1 MDSKYLIQ
9 NQQRILNNDEEDV
22 FSIGN
27 EEDNGDLKC
36 MKKLVHLDC
45 ENSLSVSSDINDVS
59 EIKHFNKKSEYPD
72 KMITPTNNNAFS
84 YKNNNLRKS
93 EEIIKYISD
102 TSGNFFNDFKKCL
115 SKIIYI
121 LITKIGK
128 MKDLQKTF
136 M

>member
-1 MDSKYLIQ
+1 MDNKYLIQ

-27 EEDNGDLKC
+27 EEENGDLKC
-36 MKKLVHLDC
+36 MKKLVHLEC

-72 KMITPTNNNAFS
+72 KNITPSSNHLPANAFS
-84 YKNNNLRKS
+84 YINNNLRKS

-102 TSGNFFNDFKKCL
+102 TSGNNF
-115 SKIIYI
+115 I
-121 LITKIGK
+121 
-128 MKDLQKTF
+128 
-136 M
+136 